1 MKSKFIVIGV
11 VIVAI
16 LIIVGM
22 CVSSYNSMVSKDEAV
37 SSQWGNVQNAYQRRS
52 ELIPNLVGTVKG
64 YATYEQQTL
73 TQVIEARAKA
83 TQINLSADQLTE
95 ENLQK
100 YQQAQG
106 QLSQALGRLMLVKE
120 QYPELKANQN
130 FMALQDELT
139 GTENRISTERN
150 KFNEMARDYNAYIRS
165 FPKNIIASMSGFDK
179 KAYFQADQAAQSA
192 PKVEF

>member
-64 YATYEQQTL
+64 YAAHEQQTL

>member
-64 YATYEQQTL
+64 YAAHEQQTL

-179 KAYFQADQAAQSA
+179 KSYFQADQAAQSA

>member
-64 YATYEQQTL
+64 YATHEQQTL